1 MKLPN
6 AWKLYDMLGNVWEW
20 VSDWYDSGFYGKG
33 VVMDPRGPADGQHRV
48 LRGGSWFYFPSL
60 VRASRRGR

>member
-1 MKLPN
+1 
-6 AWKLYDMLGNVWEW
+6 MLGNVWEW